1 MIGYSII
8 RVGVSINKMMRLMTL
23 IVQKK
28 IQVEKNQLVQILKIL
43 QKNDDVAETKETKET
58 NTNTEENDEFFDT
71 SMNGTSELEVTTRKN
86 DTEQNKS
93 TTNEL

>member
-58 NTNTEENDEFFDT
+58 NTNTEEDDKFFDT